1 METLLNGIQN
11 NKQQIMNRDYYKV
24 LLVGS
29 SGKGK
34 TYSFRNL
41 NSNTTGFVNIENK
54 PLPFKNQFKYHKRV
68 DSHTQALEA
77 IFEYAKNPEI
87 TCIVIDSFSA
97 YMDMVMSAARQT
109 KKGFDIWNM
118 YAEEISKF
126 NTYIK
131 KCEKEVYVTAH
142 YEILGIEG
150 NMEKR
155 VKVKGKE
162 WEGTVE
168 KDYTIVL
175 YADNK
180 FNDKG
185 KADYYYMLAG
195 EGLSAKCPPDLFG
208 EDVVKIPN
216 DVNQLDNKIKE
227 FVK

>member
-1 METLLNGIQN
+1 
-11 NKQQIMNRDYYKV
+11 
-24 LLVGS
+24 
-29 SGKGK
+29 
-34 TYSFRNL
+34 
-41 NSNTTGFVNIENK
+41 
-54 PLPFKNQFKYHKRV
+54 
-68 DSHTQALEA
+68 
-77 IFEYAKNPEI
+77 
-87 TCIVIDSFSA
+87 
-97 YMDMVMSAARQT
+97 
-109 KKGFDIWNM
+109 M

-180 FNDKG
+180 FDDKG
-185 KADYYYMLAG
+185 KADYYYLLAG
-195 EGLSAKCPPDLFG
+195 EGLSAKCPPDIFG
-208 EDVVKIPN
+208 HDVVKVTN
-216 DVNQLDNKIKE
+216 DVKYIDDKIKE

>member
-1 METLLNGIQN
+1 
-11 NKQQIMNRDYYKV
+11 MNRDYYKV

-34 TYSFRNL
+34 TYSFRNM
-41 NSNTTGFVNIENK
+41 NPETTGFVNVENK
-54 PLPFKNQFKYHKRV
+54 PLPFKNNFKYHTRIETYSEV
-68 DSHTQALEA
+68 LDA
-77 IFEYAKNPEI
+77 IKEYAKNPNI
-87 TCIVIDSFSA
+87 DAIVIDSFSA
-97 YMDMVMSAARQT
+97 YMDLVLAAARGT

-118 YAEEISKF
+118 YNEEIAKF
-126 NTYIK
+126 AYYVK

-162 WEGTVE
+162 MEGQVE
-168 KDYTIVL
+168 KDYTMVL

-180 FNDKG
+180 FDDKG
-185 KADYYYMLAG
+185 KPNYYFNLAQ
-195 EGLSAKCPPDLFG
+195 EGTSAKCPPAIFG
-208 EDVVKIPN
+208 EDVFKVEN
-216 DVNQLDNKIKE
+216 DANMINNKIQE